1 MAHRRRFPRR
11 SRGSL
16 KAVLRDPAQAIA
28 MTLETQH
35 QILASLAKLEEAA
48 AAQKMRSNKVED
60 GSRVR

>member
-1 MAHRRRFPRR
+1 
-11 SRGSL
+11 
-16 KAVLRDPAQAIA
+16 